1 MSLSTTEK
9 TTCKCKIADD
19 FQILI
24 NSPVFRNVSPD
35 IVKLFAYL
43 AKHKVYYPGDTLIRQ
58 GKDADRA
65 YLLLHGSVAISTLHK
80 ESDIII
86 QHLHEGSFFG
96 ELALL
101 ADFKWFFSAKA
112 ETQCEVLI
120 VDRQSFTRILEKH
133 PEKHRIL
140 TDKIIQLRVARL
152 AEQTEYML
160 NLIPEDELDK
170 RQLASPIIA

>member
-9 TTCKCKIADD
+9 TACKCKLTKD
-19 FQILI
+19 FEILI
-24 NSPVFRNVSPD
+24 NSPVFRNVNPD

-43 AKHKVYYPGDTLIRQ
+43 AKHKTYYPGDSIIRQ
-58 GKDADRA
+58 GKDAKHA
-65 YLLLHGSVAISTLHK
+65 FILLRGSVAIETLHK
-80 ESDIII
+80 GKEVII

-112 ETQCEVLI
+112 KTECEVLL
-120 VDRQSFTRILEKH
+120 VDRESFTKVLEKH
-133 PEKHRIL
+133 PEKQRIL

-152 AEQTEYML
+152 SEQTEYML
-160 NLIPEDELDK
+160 NLIPEEELQT
-170 RQLASPIIA
+170 RELASPIIA

>member
-9 TTCKCKIADD
+9 KSCKCKISKD
-19 FQILI
+19 FEILI

-43 AKHKVYYPGDTLIRQ
+43 AKHKVFYPGELLIQQ
-58 GKDADRA
+58 GKDANRA
-65 YLLLHGSVAISTLHK
+65 FLLLSGNVAISTIHK
-80 ESDIII
+80 NKDITI
-86 QHLHEGSFFG
+86 QHLQEGSFFG

-112 ETQCEVLI
+112 ETECEVMI
-120 VDRQSFTRILEKH
+120 VDREAFSKVLEKH
-133 PEKHRIL
+133 PEKQRIL

-152 AEQTEYML
+152 TDQTEYML
-160 NLIPEDELDK
+160 NLIPEDELEK
-170 RQLASPIIA
+170 RDLSSPLIA

>member
-1 MSLSTTEK
+1 MSLSTTEQAA
-9 TTCKCKIADD
+9 CKCRIAND

-35 IVKLFAYL
+35 IVKLFAYF
-43 AKHKVYYPGDTLIRQ
+43 AKHKIYYPGDTLIRQ

-65 YLLLHGSVAISTLHK
+65 FLLLHGSVALSTLHK
-80 ESDIII
+80 EKDTVI

-112 ETQCEVLI
+112 ETECEVLT
-120 VDRQSFTRILEKH
+120 VDRESFTKVLEKH
-133 PEKHRIL
+133 PEKQRIL

-152 AEQTEYML
+152 SEQTEYML
-160 NLIPEDELDK
+160 NLIPQDQLDK
-170 RQLASPIIA
+170 FNLSSPIIA